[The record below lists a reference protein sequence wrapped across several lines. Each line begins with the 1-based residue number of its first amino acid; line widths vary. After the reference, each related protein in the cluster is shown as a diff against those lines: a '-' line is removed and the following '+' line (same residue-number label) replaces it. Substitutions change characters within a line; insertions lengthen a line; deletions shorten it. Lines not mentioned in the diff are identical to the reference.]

1 MLTSEIEP
9 LLPISTESVGVE
21 EEEGNIEC
29 SCLQVPQF
37 LGLNHEFDSKFP
49 RAKEK
54 KVGRVKGRVPSKIFF
69 WGLNP
74 QIKPLYGSLQG
85 RLTGIR

>member
-54 KVGRVKGRVPSKIFF
+54 KWEG
-69 WGLNP
+69 
-74 QIKPLYGSLQG
+74 
-85 RLTGIR
+85 